1 MRQLANEFTRVKRL
15 HFIQRHSKMEERM
28 REWFTT
34 MGAST
39 AEELSGSNVGVGDAT
54 GDSSLY
60 PLLKSWVD
68 GVEETFFW
76 HAS

>member
-1 MRQLANEFTRVKRL
+1 
-15 HFIQRHSKMEERM
+15 M

-76 HAS
+76 YQQSLLRLFLPHLRVFPCKKSS

>member
-1 MRQLANEFTRVKRL
+1 
-15 HFIQRHSKMEERM
+15 MEERM

-39 AEELSGSNVGVGDAT
+39 AEELSGSHVGVGDAT
-54 GDSSLY
+54 GDSLLY